1 MSKYGP
7 AGTTMSWA
15 ELWAIPRV
23 PGDDDTDHIVRHAYG
38 IDPDKEYRGAM
49 TGSAPR
55 ASRPRATPRSRGPAS
70 SRSQNQAYRVV
81 ATNERIKRARPAT
94 KVSLSRLVSV
104 GLREAPDAGVT
115 VTRLV
120 DKHIRSGKPKSTHR
134 LFGMPLVITTRGRTV
149 RVAFAME
156 SR

>member
-1 MSKYGP
+1 MSKFGP

-15 ELWAIPRV
+15 QLWAIPRV

-49 TGSAPR
+49 FGSTPRAPR
-55 ASRPRATPRSRGPAS
+55 SPSKPRSRGPAS
-70 SRSQNQAYRVV
+70 SRSQNRAYRVA
-81 ATNERIKRARPAT
+81 ATSERIKRSLPP

-104 GLREAPDAGVT
+104 GLREAPDSGVT
-115 VTRLV
+115 ITRLV
-120 DKHIRSGKPKSTHR
+120 DKHLRSGKAKSTHR
-134 LFGMPLVITTRGRTV
+134 LFGMPLVITTKGKTV

-156 SR
+156 TK